1 MKIFGQVVDTD
12 GLPMSLANITI
23 ITGDK
28 AYKFGEIA
36 DLDGKFVL
44 DDASITADSQFKVS
58 YVGYIPQFFKA
69 SELQGK
75 KITLKEDNTMLN
87 EVVIVRGGG
96 KPKDTTGKDNTSA
109 KVIASTKTKFVKHLK
124 DHKFAYAGL
133 GGLAGIFFI
142 VKALKK

>member
-1 MKIFGQVVDTD
+1 MKIFGQVLDTD
-12 GLPMSLANITI
+12 GSPMSLANITI

-44 DDASITADSQFKVS
+44 DDASITADSQFKIS

-75 KITLKEDNTMLN
+75 KIKLLEDTEILN
-87 EVVIVRGGG
+87 EVVITRVGG
-96 KPKDTTGKDNTSA
+96 KPKDNTSN
-109 KVIASTKTKFVKHLK
+109 KVIASTKNKFVKHLK

-133 GGLAGIFFI
+133 GGLAGILLIIRAF
-142 VKALKK
+142 KK